1 MVSGSFWVVSA
12 GFRSFQMVSGSFMW
26 FQVVSRF
33 SKYAFLY
40 NFDETVFTN
49 ENSNQEKKSTFF
61 QMLHCAK
68 FYIDFYNIN
77 LYSFTLAAAG
87 ELNVNDSRIWAHKRR
102 EFWFTDIWNNLGLH
116 EIRWKDDFRMTRP
129 MFEYI
134 VHLVRP
140 FIIKRD
146 SVAITLLR
154 LATGNCH
161 CSIAKSFAV
170 AKSMAVEI
178 LQMYYRDDF

>member
-1 MVSGSFWVVSA
+1 M
-12 GFRSFQMVSGSFMW
+12 
-26 FQVVSRF
+26 
-33 SKYAFLY
+33 Y
-40 NFDETVFTN
+40 N
-49 ENSNQEKKSTFF
+49 
-61 QMLHCAK
+61 
-68 FYIDFYNIN
+68 
-77 LYSFTLAAAG
+77 FTLAAAG
-87 ELNVNDSRIWAHKRR
+87 ELNVNDRRIWAHKRR

-116 EIRWKDDFRMTRP
+116 EIRRKDDFRITRP